1 MALLSGVDGIATEEQ
16 KARLINGLLNDPDLH
31 RTTISFTH
39 YLFETYR
46 MLGRMDKIYERLG
59 LWFEL
64 NGLGFK
70 TTLEMPEPSRSD
82 CHGWGAH
89 PIYHYFASI
98 LGIRPAAPGFATVS
112 IEPQIGPL
120 THAKG
125 RLVHPR
131 GFITADLRV
140 ENGDLRG
147 SIELPEGVTGTFRH
161 GRRTLDLQPG
171 KQEI

>member
-1 MALLSGVDGIATEEQ
+1 MIGGRYADAVVH
-16 KARLINGLLNDPDLH
+16 GLLNDPNIE

-46 MLGRMDKIYERLG
+46 MLGRMDKIFERLG

-64 NGLGFK
+64 EKLGFK

-89 PIYHYFASI
+89 PIYHCFASI
-98 LGIRPAAPGFATVS
+98 LGIRPASPGFNTVS
-112 IEPQIGPL
+112 IEPQLGPL

-125 RLVHPR
+125 TLVHPK
-131 GFITADLRV
+131 GEIEADFRV
-140 ENGDLRG
+140 ENGKLRG
-147 SIELPEGVTGTFRH
+147 TVSLPEGVTGTLKY
-161 GRRTLDLQPG
+161 GRTTVELVAGR
-171 KQEI
+171 QEV